1 MGKQRRTFTNEF
13 KAKIAMDALQSQKT
27 ISQIAQEN
35 NIHPNLV
42 TNWKAAFI
50 NAGKEGLKDSREKQV
65 SKDKK
70 GQEELSDNMLRKLG
84 KQAVEIEFLKKKYR
98 EMNTPV
104 PDTSSLEDL

>member
-1 MGKQRRTFTNEF
+1 
-13 KAKIAMDALQSQKT
+13 MDALQSQKT

-42 TNWKAAFI
+42 TNWKSAFI
-50 NAGKEGLKDSREKQV
+50 NAGKEGLKDSREKQAV
-65 SKDKK
+65 KDKK
-70 GQEELSDNMLRKLG
+70 DQNELSDNMLRKLG